1 MDQKGQMNM
10 AVAALIPLLT
20 PVVEQLIAH
29 IPDPGKRDK
38 ARMEAEAT
46 LLSLLG
52 QQQLGQVEIN
62 KQEAANAHLFVA
74 GWRPFIGWVCGVG
87 LGYTYVVAPIWAWW
101 LTLYYPSS
109 SMPVLP
115 TDNLFELVLAML
127 GLGGLRTFE
136 KLKGVS
142 K

>member
-1 MDQKGQMNM
+1 MT
-10 AVAALIPLLT
+10 VAALIPLLT

-29 IPDPGKRDK
+29 IPDPERRDK

-52 QQQLGQVEIN
+52 QQQQGQVEIN
-62 KQEAANAHLFVA
+62 KQEAASPHLFVA